1 MPLVM
6 FVLAYLGLNIV
17 GQTGYSVSIIYKE
30 TESNIYIYKIIFSK
44 VQNVHSFS
52 LCMPS
57 RLCMLSAI
65 TEPSLSLHF
74 LFQQS
79 LRNYTYILYLSTVLK
94 FRSLYIYIIFFI
106 GNR

>member
-44 VQNVHSFS
+44 LQNVHSFS

-94 FRSLYIYIIFFI
+94 F
-106 GNR
+106 